1 MEHSFPSW
9 QSAILCDNYPAVWI
23 VFTAESK
30 CDFDAG
36 QFQIF
41 GMKSK
46 WARLESPQTLLVNDV
61 HSVLIQNSY
70 MYGTYLYD
78 GDIYLTD
85 RISEGLDSWTKWTA
99 NLMHQLRVMNIVI
112 SVMNCTCTGKSFHWY
127 CNPNL
132 STCHNRY
139 CKCCYQTGAVGWS
152 SNFVVYKRY
161 TLRSYQDFWF
171 IDKSIIIKLLRS
183 FERNICVQVN
193 V

>member
-1 MEHSFPSW
+1 M
-9 QSAILCDNYPAVWI
+9 
-23 VFTAESK
+23 FTAESK

-85 RISEGLDSWTKWTA
+85 RISEGLDA
-99 NLMHQLRVMNIVI
+99 
-112 SVMNCTCTGKSFHWY
+112 
-127 CNPNL
+127 
-132 STCHNRY
+132 
-139 CKCCYQTGAVGWS
+139 
-152 SNFVVYKRY
+152 
-161 TLRSYQDFWF
+161 
-171 IDKSIIIKLLRS
+171 
-183 FERNICVQVN
+183 
-193 V
+193 